1 MDSMP
6 VMHRRFDLVV
16 FDWDGTLMDSATAI
30 ARSLQS
36 ACRDLDFPV
45 PGEEQARYVIGLGL
59 DDAMSHILP
68 DLDPLHYA
76 RVRERYRVHFLA
88 NDAGTALFPGAAETV
103 AALHEAGF
111 LLGVATGKSRR
122 GLDRALDATGLR
134 SYFHATRCADE
145 ASSKPHPA
153 MLLQLMGELDVASE
167 RTLMIGDTTHDMGMA
182 RAAGVAR
189 LAAAYG
195 AHAKETLLEYE
206 PLACVGNFDELRL
219 WLAQNA

>member
-1 MDSMP
+1 MP
-6 VMHRRFDLVV
+6 EKRGRFDLVV
-16 FDWDGTLMDSATAI
+16 FDWDGTLMDSAAAI
-30 ARSLQS
+30 TLSLQS

-68 DLDPLHYA
+68 GVDSSHYP
-76 RVRERYRVHFLA
+76 RVRERYRFHFLA
-88 NDAGTALFPGAAETV
+88 NDAGTTLFPGAAETV
-103 AALHEAGF
+103 AALHEEGF

-122 GLDRALDATGLR
+122 GLDRALAATGLR
-134 SYFHATRCADE
+134 PYFHATRCADE
-145 ASSKPHPA
+145 ASAKPHPA
-153 MLLQLMGELDVASE
+153 MLLQLMEELDVSGE

-189 LAAAYG
+189 LAAVYG
-195 AHAKETLLEYE
+195 AHSRETLLEYQ

>member
-1 MDSMP
+1 MRSKNS
-6 VMHRRFDLVV
+6 RFDLVV
-16 FDWDGTLMDSATAI
+16 FDWDGTLMDSAAAI
-30 ARSLQS
+30 TLSLQS

-68 DLDPLHYA
+68 GVDQAHYP
-76 RVRERYRVHFLA
+76 RVRERYRFHFLA
-88 NDAGTALFPGAAETV
+88 NDAGTSLFPGAAETV
-103 AALHEAGF
+103 SGLHGAGF

-134 SYFHATRCADE
+134 AYFHATRCADE
-145 ASSKPHPA
+145 TSSKPHPD
-153 MLLQLMGELDVASE
+153 MLLELMDELGVAKE

-189 LAAAYG
+189 VAAVYG
-195 AHAKETLLEYE
+195 AHAKEALLDYE
-206 PLACVGNFDELRL
+206 PVTCVGNFDELRL